1 VNDALASVP
10 AAASGSDAAAESATE
25 WRNTL
30 RRDLVFASRA
40 WAGVVTACYG
50 FEDCTVRSGA
60 AWLPLFASWSPLFGR
75 KLVSAVYNFYASP
88 VYDSAAECTELLA
101 LARAAAEAHH
111 ARVVEIKSLIE
122 LPAESVARAGLV
134 PLQRYKLTLLP
145 LADHATLWARYS
157 PNFRSHLRKARNRAA
172 RAGVRLYRSNEAADM
187 AAFHDLLM
195 RRYRN
200 KHYMIGQPGKLF
212 ALIRRHFLL
221 PGNGDLWL
229 ARTGDGVLVG
239 GMVLLTHGRTVTACF
254 GASHDA
260 YQHLSVDALLKDA
273 TIAHYAAQGFRVYD
287 LGITS
292 PKQVDLLFA
301 KSRFGGLTFDLP
313 YYVLPLAGSPAADVD
328 FSDAYMWLRRPFRYV
343 PVPVAKLLSSAL
355 VRYLN

>member
-1 VNDALASVP
+1 MNDALASVP
-10 AAASGSDAAAESATE
+10 AAASGTGAAAESAAE
-25 WRNTL
+25 WRDVL
-30 RRDLVFASRA
+30 RRESVFASEA
-40 WAGVVTACYG
+40 WAGIVAECYG
-50 FEDCTVRSGA
+50 FEDCTVRSGG

-88 VYDSAAECTELLA
+88 VYDTPAECSELLA
-101 LARAAAEAHH
+101 LARTRATERQ

-122 LPAESVARAGLV
+122 LPPDAVARAGLV
-134 PLQRYKLTLLP
+134 PVRRYTLTLLP
-145 LADHATLWARYS
+145 LADHRTLWSRYS

-172 RAGVRLYRSNEAADM
+172 RAGLRLYRSSEASEM
-187 AAFHDLLM
+187 AAFHDLLV

-200 KHYMIGQPGKLF
+200 KHRMIGQPAKLF
-212 ALIRRHFLL
+212 ALLRRDFLL
-221 PGNGDLWL
+221 AGCGDLWL
-229 ARTGDGVLVG
+229 ARTGDGVLTG

-273 TIAHYAAQGFRVYD
+273 TVAHYAEQGFRLYD

-292 PKQVDLLFA
+292 PKQHDLLFA

-313 YYVLPLAGSPAADVD
+313 YYVLPLAGSPGPEID

>member
-10 AAASGSDAAAESATE
+10 AAASGAGAAE
-25 WRNTL
+25 WRDTL
-30 RRDLVFASRA
+30 RRDLVFASEG
-40 WAGVVTACYG
+40 WARLVAECYG
-50 FEDCTVRSGA
+50 FEDCTVRSGS

-88 VYDSAAECTELLA
+88 VYDTPAECTELLA
-101 LARAAAEAHH
+101 LARARAEAHQ
-111 ARVVEIKSLIE
+111 ARVVEVKSLVA
-122 LPAESVARAGLV
+122 LPAEAVACAGLV
-134 PLQRYKLTLLP
+134 PVRRYKLTLLP
-145 LADHATLWARYS
+145 LADYHTLWQRYS

-172 RAGVRLYRSNEAADM
+172 RAGLRLYRSDSASEM
-187 AAFHDLLM
+187 TAFHDLLM

-200 KHYMIGQPGKLF
+200 KHLMIGQPAKLF
-212 ALIRRHFLL
+212 ALIRRDFLL
-221 PGNGDLWL
+221 AGHGDLWL
-229 ARTGDGVLVG
+229 ARTRDGVLVG
-239 GMVLLTHGRTVTACF
+239 GMVLLTHGRTVTASF

-260 YQHLSVDALLKDA
+260 WQHLSVDALLKDA
-273 TIAHYAAQGFRVYD
+273 TIAHYAEQGFRIYD

-292 PKQVDLLFA
+292 PKQTDLLFA

-313 YYVLPLAGSPAADVD
+313 YYVLPLADAPAADID